1 MINENLTFDDLNG
14 LLILLCYDTVS
25 TEDEDDGWSY
35 CLPYTFENGN
45 LIRYELDGEDDIDQN
60 IDLSR
65 YGVAQTTP
73 FDVESFPSGS
83 EVLQ

>member
-25 TEDEDDGWSY
+25 TEDEDNGWSN

-45 LIRYELDGEDDIDQN
+45 LIRYELDGPEN
-60 IDLSR
+60 ILVPALKNLERSNR
-65 YGVAQTTP
+65 RAARRSF
-73 FDVESFPSGS
+73 FDNMFGW
-83 EVLQ
+83 